1 MLAKFLDA
9 MSLKV
14 FNAAVWVPDP
24 RTCGKHSAGK
34 KNNNSNVVK
43 KIVPYAKNRGP
54 LSGHWELLNARQIPR
69 DPPVAR

>member
-14 FNAAVWVPDP
+14 FNEAVWVPDP
-24 RTCGKHSAGK
+24 RTCGIHSAGK
-34 KNNNSNVVK
+34 NSNVVK
-43 KIVPYAKNRGP
+43 KKNAPYAKNRGP